1 MSVVDEEKVSGQ
13 KYLCSNPN
21 CRKVFS
27 KPKIIK
33 YEVCPNCQTLVTSS
47 RPEGDPEIQAAL
59 GAQKSTKHRKAKT
72 TKVTSPGTAVSI
84 QTDNSHVSVQEQ
96 NPLEQKN
103 EENNAS
109 ITPENAPV
117 PVAQPVTV
125 ELIQT
130 QKVDVVKI
138 RKASQSS
145 SGCEYG
151 FGYLS
156 QRGRG
161 EAIPENCLECPKSLD
176 CMLSR
181 IYEKD
186 QSVKE
191 IKKWYKF

>member
-1 MSVVDEEKVSGQ
+1 MDEEKVSGQ

-47 RPEGDPEIQAAL
+47 RPEDDPEIQAAL
-59 GAQKSTKHRKAKT
+59 AAQESTKHRKPKT
-72 TKVTSPGTAVSI
+72 MKITSPETAVSI
-84 QTDNSHVSVQEQ
+84 QTDNNHVSVQEQ
-96 NPLEQKN
+96 NPSEQKN

-130 QKVDVVKI
+130 QKVDLAETKKI
-138 RKASQSS
+138 SKSS

-161 EAIPENCLECPKSLD
+161 EAIPETCLECPKSLD